1 MPATKLKKK
10 TKAGTKTKKVAAKKA
25 SKKSA
30 KKAGSN
36 EVLAAGVKVLI
47 VNIIPRQMSFETNND
62 SEPNLDV
69 SPTNPL
75 HMAASAFT
83 PDPAGGPNAPIFISR
98 DGGKT
103 WTINSI
109 VPGGNNN
116 TGTGD
121 ITLRFS
127 RTTDK
132 LYAAIL
138 RGDVP
143 QGTLRMNI
151 LRTDDFASPA
161 TMTVLNSRDH
171 MDQPYVQTMKASTG
185 TAKDI
190 VFIGDN
196 DFNDRD
202 TNNGRTA
209 TLDFSNNA
217 ATGNGSFSS
226 LRIDPRSDAPGVNAP
241 SIRAA
246 IHSDGTVYGAFMHF
260 LSASGPSFSLIR
272 RDIVVVRDDS
282 FGVGPNPFTAL
293 KDPDNNLAGRIVAPN
308 RLVPFINNFFMGQER
323 IGSSLSIAVDPRP
336 SQSSTVYLAWAD
348 RVGQNDYTLHVRRST
363 NRGVTWSSSDLLTI
377 TNATN
382 PALAINSDGRIGFLY
397 QQYTGPFTPFQVS
410 AANHWETHLRR
421 STDGISWDDLILC
434 RTPANVPSANG
445 GLPYLGDYLHLL
457 TVGKDFFGIF
467 SANNTPDRDNF
478 PAAKAPAGQLI
489 YQRNCDFDT
498 HKLFDVNGTT
508 RVDPSIDPF
517 FFAVRE

>member
-1 MPATKLKKK
+1 MPTKKSTKKK
-10 TKAGTKTKKVAAKKA
+10 KSGAGTKKATPKKAGKKGTKKA
-25 SKKSA
+25 SA
-30 KKAGSN
+30 N
-36 EVLAAGVKVLI
+36 PVLAAGGKVLI
-47 VNIIPRQMSFETNND
+47 VNIIPKQMSFETNND

-83 PDPAGGPNAPIFISR
+83 PDPTGGPNAPIFIST

-109 VPGGNNN
+109 VPGGNSSS
-116 TGTGD
+116 GTGD

-151 LRTDDFASPA
+151 LRTDNFASPA
-161 TMTVLNSRDH
+161 TMTVLGSRDR
-171 MDQPYVQTMKASTG
+171 MDQPYVQTMTASAG
-185 TAKDI
+185 AAKDI

-196 DFNDRD
+196 DFNTTD
-202 TNNGRTA
+202 GRTA

-217 ATGNGSFSS
+217 ATGNGSFRSR
-226 LRIDPRSDAPGVNAP
+226 RIDPRNIPSGADAP

-246 IHSDGTVYGAFMHF
+246 VHSDGTVYAAFMHF
-260 LSASGPSFSLIR
+260 LGASGPGSSLIR
-272 RDIVVVRDDS
+272 RDIVVVRDDK
-282 FGVGPNPFTAL
+282 FGTGANPFTAL
-293 KDPDNNLAGRIVAPN
+293 NDPGNGLAGRIVAPN
-308 RLVPFINNFFMGQER
+308 RLVPFINKNFMGQER

-336 SQSSTVYLAWAD
+336 SQSSTVFLAWAD

-363 NRGVTWSSSDLLTI
+363 DRGATWSSSDLLTI

-382 PALAINSDGRIGFLY
+382 PALAINSKGRIGFLY

-421 STDGISWDDLILC
+421 STDGISWDDLVLS
-434 RTPANVPSANG
+434 RTPANVPSAQN

-467 SANNTPDRDNF
+467 SANNTPDRANF
-478 PAAKAPAGQLI
+478 PAANPPDGQLI
-489 YQRNCDFDT
+489 YQRNCNFDT

-517 FFAVRE
+517 FFKVTE

>member
-1 MPATKLKKK
+1 MPARKTQKKAKPSTATKN
-10 TKAGTKTKKVAAKKA
+10 AAKKIA
-25 SKKSA
+25 SKKSS
-30 KKAGSN
+30 KKSPAN
-36 EVLAAGVKVLI
+36 LVLAAGVKVLI

-69 SPTNPL
+69 SPTNPQ
-75 HMAASAFT
+75 HMAACAFT
-83 PDPAGGPNAPIFISR
+83 PDPTGSPNAPIFIST
-98 DGGKT
+98 DGGMT

-109 VPGGNNN
+109 VPGGNKR

-138 RGDVP
+138 RGDVR
-143 QGTLRMNI
+143 LRMNI
-151 LRTDDFASPA
+151 LRTDNFASPA
-161 TMTVLNSRDH
+161 TMTVLGSRDR
-171 MDQPYVQTMKASTG
+171 MDQPYVQTMTASG
-185 TAKDI
+185 GAGAAKDV

-196 DFNDRD
+196 DFNTTD
-202 TNNGRTA
+202 GRTA

-217 ATGNGSFSS
+217 ATGNGSFANI
-226 LRIDPRSDAPGVNAP
+226 RIDPRNAPFGANAP

-260 LSASGPSFSLIR
+260 LSAGGPDGTFIR
-272 RDIVVVRDDS
+272 RDIVVVRDDK
-282 FGVGPNPFTAL
+282 FGVGANPFTAL
-293 KDPDNNLAGRIVAPN
+293 KDLGNNLAGRIVAPN
-308 RLVPFINNFFMGQER
+308 RLVPFINDVFMGQER

-363 NRGVTWSSSDLLTI
+363 DRGVNWSSSDLLTI

-382 PALAINSDGRIGFLY
+382 PALAINSDGQIGFLY
-397 QQYTGPFTPFQVS
+397 QQYTGPFTPFQVT

-421 STDGISWDDLILC
+421 STDGISWDDLVLC
-434 RTPANVPSANG
+434 RTPANVPSGNG

-457 TVGKDFFGIF
+457 TVGRDFFGIF
-467 SANNTPDRDNF
+467 SANNTPDQANF
-478 PAAKAPAGQLI
+478 PAAQPPNGQLV
-489 YQRNCDFDT
+489 YQRNHDFST
-498 HKLFDVNGTT
+498 HKLFDINGTT
-508 RVDPSIDPF
+508 RIDPSIDPF
-517 FFAVRE
+517 FFRVTE